1 MLYADFGEFL
11 FYEVGCIILALR
23 SSRRLDRFLLGP
35 LKGVVSDLLPAILPY
50 RVVRASR
57 ELLVVCNGV
66 GVAVVLDVRLV
77 DSWRHDVVL
86 PTRYEQQRRPIL
98 VPEVHVGVLVA
109 WREVSEGPSPHEAAW
124 RGDVVALVDLVGL
137 LPA

>member
-1 MLYADFGEFL
+1 MGYFSHMP
-11 FYEVGCIILALR
+11 LR
-23 SSRRLDRFLLGP
+23 SSRRLGHFFLGP
-35 LKGVVSDLLPAILPY
+35 LKGVVSDLLPAILAY

-77 DSWRHDVVL
+77 DSGRHEVVL
-86 PTRYEQQRRPIL
+86 APCYEEQGRTVF

-109 WREVSEGPSPHEAAW
+109 WGEVGEGSGPHEAA
-124 RGDVVALVDLVGL
+124 RSGDVVV
-137 LPA
+137 